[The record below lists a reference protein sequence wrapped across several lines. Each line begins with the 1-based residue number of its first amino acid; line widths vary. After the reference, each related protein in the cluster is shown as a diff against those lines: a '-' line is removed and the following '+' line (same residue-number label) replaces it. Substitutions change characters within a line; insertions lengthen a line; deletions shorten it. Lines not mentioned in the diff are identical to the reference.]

1 MSGGGNAKVQQ
12 EQPAVG
18 WFSGGGDTGTQD
30 EQARESSESIDKA
43 EEKNGWFG
51 GGGSAST
58 EEAHEKKGFF
68 GGSKETPGEHSDTT
82 QSLLGAG
89 DSKADAEG
97 LPQEQGSAVLP
108 AAAEVPTGSS
118 SPRVAAILDKMNGS
132 AVQQRAANDSSVKSR
147 SDTVSCPSHPVYCA
161 LHIPTE

>member
-1 MSGGGNAKVQQ
+1 MQQ
-12 EQPAVG
+12 EQPSVG
-18 WFSGGGDTGTQD
+18 WFSGDTSTQD
-30 EQARESSESIDKA
+30 EQALENSESNDQV

-68 GGSKETPGEHSDTT
+68 RGSKETPDEHSETK

-89 DSKADAEG
+89 DSKADAKG

-108 AAAEVPTGSS
+108 VAAEVPTGSS
-118 SPRVAAILDKMNGS
+118 SPRVTAILDKMNGS
-132 AVQQRAANDSSVKSR
+132 AAEQRAADDSSVRSR
-147 SDTVSCPSHPVYCA
+147 SDTVSCPSHSVYCSV
-161 LHIPTE
+161 HTN